1 MPLVKVQSIP
11 TRRFNFESAAS
22 RIAEDCAF
30 VVAARLGEKFR
41 LDRTFSAKS
50 LPSVPRRFSDTVKIY
65 TRQVDEAGN
74 PAPAG
79 ERFVYLERIR

>member
-11 TRRFNFESAAS
+11 TRQFNFDGAAS
-22 RIAEDCAF
+22 RIGDDCAT

-50 LPSVPRRFSDTVKIY
+50 LPTVPRRYRETVKIH
-65 TRQVDEAGN
+65 TRSVDEAGN